1 MNDFELLKNINNI
14 DDDLIF
20 EAESFKSRK
29 AKNPIRLKVALI
41 AAAATLVVGLGGV
54 TAVMMNRANVA
65 TADEPGMDEYPRDVE
80 VTSGKYYLN
89 GDKDSGLWVE
99 VNPDFLTLKGDD
111 IETALKDAAGG
122 VEVNYNNMKLL
133 YCAEKDYVVRNFNPD
148 RSEYVLNISRSS
160 ERLDDESLRNER
172 GVAGLMYNKAENT
185 IHLGAFG
192 DFTLVE

>member
-1 MNDFELLKNINNI
+1 MKKFAI
-14 DDDLIF
+14 
-20 EAESFKSRK
+20 
-29 AKNPIRLKVALI
+29 PII
-41 AAAATLVVGLGGV
+41 AAAVLGVGAGV

-65 TADEPGMDEYPRDVE
+65 TADEPGMEEYATDVE

-89 GDKDSGLWVE
+89 GDKNSGLWVE

-122 VEVNYNNMKLL
+122 VDENYNNMKLL
-133 YCAEKDYVVRNFNPD
+133 YCAEKDYVVRNFMPD
-148 RSEYVLNISRSS
+148 RSEYVLNISRSG

-172 GVAGLMYNKAENT
+172 GAAGLMYNKAENT
-185 IHLGAFG
+185 INLGAFG